1 MALLEITAL
10 RAGYGEIEVLHGIVL
25 RIEPS
30 EIVCLIGA
38 NGAGKSTLLRALSG
52 LLPQTQGSVRF
63 DSHEILSMPSHR
75 IPALGI
81 AHVPEGRHAFASLN
95 VMENLRLGHLANAGR
110 SERGAQLDHVLSLF
124 PLLAERGRQLAGTLS
139 GGEQQMLV
147 MGRAMMSAPRLL
159 LLDEPSLGLAPLMA
173 DRVFDLITELNRQG
187 TAVLLVE
194 QNAFRA
200 LRVATRGYVL
210 EGGQVM
216 TSGPA
221 MALSSDPE
229 VQRLYLGG

>member
-1 MALLEITAL
+1 MALLEIVAL
-10 RAGYGEIEVLHGIVL
+10 DASYGEIEVLHGIDLQV
-25 RIEPS
+25 ES
-30 EIVCLIGA
+30 GEIACLIGA

-52 LLPQTQGSVRF
+52 LLPQTRGSVKF
-63 DSHEILSMPSHR
+63 DGREILSMASHS

-81 AHVPEGRHAFASLN
+81 AHVPEGRHAFANLS
-95 VMENLRLGHLANAGR
+95 VMENLRIGHFANAGR
-110 SERGAQLDHVLSLF
+110 SERGAQLERVLSLF

-159 LLDEPSLGLAPLMA
+159 LLDEPSLGLSPLMA
-173 DRVFDLITELNRQG
+173 DRVFGLIAELNRQG
-187 TAVLLVE
+187 TTVLLVE

-210 EGGQVM
+210 E
-216 TSGPA
+216 SGKIMRSGLA
-221 MALSSDPE
+221 AALSSDPE